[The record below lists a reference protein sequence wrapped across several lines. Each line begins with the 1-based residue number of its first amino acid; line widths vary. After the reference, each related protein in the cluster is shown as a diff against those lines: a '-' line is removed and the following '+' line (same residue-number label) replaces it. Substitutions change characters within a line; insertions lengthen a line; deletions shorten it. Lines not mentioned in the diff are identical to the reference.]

1 MRSMSFHWI
10 LATHWTLAMALAASS
25 GTASQKSFPVGT
37 KAPMIASPQW
47 INTEPL
53 GSSDL
58 EGKILL
64 VQFWTFGSVEC
75 MRTVPAMRKLR
86 KLLPASEVVVVG
98 VHTPE
103 SDHEKELPHLRD
115 AIRSLEIDYPVAVDN
130 DRVIWKGFHNRS
142 WPRLYVV
149 DRRGVI
155 RYVHAGD
162 LREHTARWDELLEV
176 ISRLRKELS

>member
-1 MRSMSFHWI
+1 MSFYWI
-10 LATHWTLAMALAASS
+10 LAITLTASS
-25 GTASQKSFPVGT
+25 GTVGQKPSSQVGT

-53 GSSDL
+53 GSKDFG
-58 EGKILL
+58 GKVLL
-64 VQFWTFGSVEC
+64 VQFWTFGSVDC

-86 KLLPASEVVVVG
+86 KLLPTSEVMVVG

-130 DRVIWKGFHNRS
+130 DRVIWKGFRNRS
-142 WPRLYVV
+142 WPALYVV
-149 DRRGVI
+149 DGRGVI

-162 LREHTARWDELLEV
+162 LREHTARWDTLLEM
-176 ISRLRKELS
+176 ISRLRKEVP